1 MVDFYS
7 RKLILSKTPIY
18 CDIKINLIPFLSSP
32 SHYFNEQLIFKTK
45 VIFGYA
51 VLTLGKNV
59 AFSNLSMAD
68 MYSHKNVTVLTPGEN
83 STIHRLLI
91 LRTFY
96 LFIGFLIRKI
106 ENLSLLMQ
114 GRLGNQAN

>member
-1 MVDFYS
+1 MEDFYS
-7 RKLILSKTPIY
+7 RKLILSRMPIY

-32 SHYFNEQLIFKTK
+32 SHYFNEQLILKTK

-51 VLTLGKNV
+51 ILIVGKNA

-91 LRTFY
+91 LHIFY
-96 LFIGFLIRKI
+96 LFIGFLVRKI

-114 GRLGNQAN
+114 GRLGKSS

>member
-1 MVDFYS
+1 MEDFYS
-7 RKLILSKTPIY
+7 RKLILSRMPIY

-32 SHYFNEQLIFKTK
+32 SHYFNEHLILKTK

-51 VLTLGKNV
+51 IPTVGKNG

-68 MYSHKNVTVLTPGEN
+68 MYSHENVTVLTPEEN

-91 LRTFY
+91 SGNFY
-96 LFIGFLIRKI
+96 LFIGFLIKKI

-114 GRLGNQAN
+114 GRLGKSS